1 MRPLELSLKGLHSF
15 REKQTVDF
23 TSLTEEGIFGIFG
36 PTGSGKSSILDAMTL
51 ALYGNV
57 ERAPNNTNGIINQG
71 EDELYV
77 SFTFQLGNG
86 ADHSV
91 LKVERSYKRSGGH
104 HVKTASARLHDLTGT
119 PLILA
124 DKASDVNK
132 EVEKLLGLSID
143 DFTRAVVLPQG
154 KFSDFLTLRG
164 NERRLMLQRIF
175 QLEKYGDQLIKKV
188 KTGLQNAVHGR
199 EKIESEQQG
208 LGMDAAALKQA
219 EKEADYW
226 DERMQSVLAAR
237 EVLEEMWKESSQL
250 REWEQEWKESVRNI
264 EELLAEK
271 DAVDEQR
278 RQLELSE
285 KADILVPYADS
296 VIEASSEKQK
306 WIAEEKETR
315 SRRDQ
320 ARVQYENISQE
331 METFKTEKNQ
341 ADERHR
347 QRENEVDKAEELQ
360 RNTADS
366 KKQEESLQ
374 KQKTDIDKRLHAH
387 KAEEEQMQQD
397 LEKYEQAVRRFQN
410 ELEQL
415 DKTME
420 NPYTLMEAKDAKQ
433 HIVQLEHQ
441 YETHSS
447 EKQEENKQE
456 LSLSSALKEK
466 NRETINA
473 QNRLL
478 ERSGQLLYWYNK
490 CTDERHWLEQTIHHL
505 GKWSD
510 SCRRE
515 ADHIQN
521 QAAAADLALQLVS
534 GEACPVCGSAHHPD
548 PEQHGSTEKDVQPV
562 LEQKNNLDD
571 WIQRLK
577 SMEVQWRNRQH
588 LLQQLSAQ
596 TAGMMLTPVHKAEA
610 AQRREED
617 FFLPVIEQNNNW
629 EQNLQKKMQ
638 EWEREEDTIAFIQR
652 DIEAKKNEL
661 QQLSVEKRELH
672 HQWKAAG
679 TSLQKKL
686 DQADALWNQIQEKKK
701 EWHQTYPRFD
711 YETVEE
717 KQRERMKQDEQ
728 RQALQK
734 RVEEGAAYVQS
745 HQQKLQEK
753 RNALH
758 TATVEQKETDTKLE
772 QVSSYIRQQEQ
783 QIYQWLQG
791 ESVKDARASL
801 EHEEQKWKEQE
812 QHLSKRLE
820 QTASEKQEAENAHS
834 IALHAVQEAEK
845 REENNTRKWKEQTAL
860 YEEMPNDP
868 SSIKEYVLP
877 EDEKTNIEKRIK
889 NHDHSLH
896 YWRKAK
902 EELEPKISGRTV
914 SDENWR
920 KLDHARNSAVELVDY
935 TRERRAAAHETMKTI
950 KQKKER
956 YEALEKK
963 RKEWEAEAEKYRR
976 LDHVFRGKGF
986 IDFLAEEQLE
996 QVTRTASEWLRQLTR
1011 GRYTVELDEQG
1022 AFIIRDETNAGLTR
1036 PVSSLSGGETFLT
1049 SLALALALSSSIQL
1063 KGRYPLEFFFLD
1075 EGFGT
1080 LDQELLDTV
1089 MTALEKLQ
1097 MNNLAVGIISHVP
1110 DIQERLL
1117 HKLIVKEA
1125 QPGGQ
1130 GSRIEKV

>member
-86 ADHSV
+86 ADYSV
-91 LKVERSYKRSGGH
+91 WKVERSYKRSGGH

-119 PLILA
+119 PLVLA

-208 LGMDAAALKQA
+208 LGMDAAALKRA
-219 EKEADYW
+219 EKETAYW
-226 DERMQSVLAAR
+226 DERMQSVLTTR
-237 EVLEEMWKESSQL
+237 EVLEEKWKKSRQL
-250 REWEQEWKESVRNI
+250 REWEQEWKESARNI
-264 EELLAEK
+264 EKLLAEK
-271 DAVDEQR
+271 EAVDQQR

-285 KADILVPYADS
+285 QADMLMPYADG
-296 VIEASSEKQK
+296 VLEAASEKQK
-306 WIAEEKETR
+306 WMSEEKQTR

-320 ARVQYENISQE
+320 ARVQHENVSQE
-331 METFKTEKNQ
+331 METFKTKKKQ
-341 ADERHR
+341 AEERLR

-366 KKQEESLQ
+366 KKQEETLQ
-374 KQKTDIDKRLHAH
+374 KQKMGIDERLQTHRT
-387 KAEEEQMQQD
+387 EEQQMQQD
-397 LEKYEQAVRRFQN
+397 LGKYEQAVRHFQN

-420 NPYTLMEAKDAKQ
+420 NLYTLMEAKDAKQ
-433 HIVQLEHQ
+433 HIVQLEYQ
-441 YETHSS
+441 YETVSS

-456 LSLSSALKEK
+456 LSLSGALKEK
-466 NRETINA
+466 NRETISS

-478 ERSGQLLYWYNK
+478 DRSGQLLYWYNK
-490 CTDERHWLEQTIHHL
+490 CSDERQWLEQTIHRL

-510 SCRRE
+510 SCQSE
-515 ADHIQN
+515 ADYIQK
-521 QAAAADLALQLVS
+521 QAAAAELALQLAS
-534 GEACPVCGSAHHPD
+534 GEACPVCGSVHHPD
-548 PEQHGSTEKDVQPV
+548 PEHQGNTEKDVQPV
-562 LEQKNNLDD
+562 LEQKNNLDN

-577 SMEVQWRNRQH
+577 SMEVQCRSRQH
-588 LLQQLSAQ
+588 VLQQLSEQ
-596 TAGMMLTPVHKAEA
+596 TAGMVLTPVNEA
-610 AQRREED
+610 QTPGNLEAD
-617 FFLPVIEQNNNW
+617 WFLPVIEQNDNW
-629 EQNLQKKMQ
+629 EQDLQKKMQ
-638 EWEREEDTIAFIQR
+638 EWEREEDTIEYIQR
-652 DIEAKKNEL
+652 DIEAKKSLL
-661 QQLSVEKRELH
+661 QQLSVEKKELR
-672 HQWKAAG
+672 HQWITSG
-679 TSLQKKL
+679 MSLQEKL
-686 DQADALWNQIQEKKK
+686 DQANTLWAQIQEKKK
-701 EWHQTYPRFD
+701 EWHQMYSRFD

-717 KQRERMKQDEQ
+717 KQRERMQQDEQ
-728 RQALQK
+728 RQTLQK
-734 RVEEGAAYVQS
+734 RVEEGTTYVQS

-753 RNALH
+753 RNAIH
-758 TATVEQKETDTKLE
+758 TVTIEQKETDTKLE

-783 QIYQWLQG
+783 QIYQYLQD
-791 ESVKDARASL
+791 ESVKDARAAL
-801 EHEEQKWKEQE
+801 EQEKQTWVEQE
-812 QHLSKRLE
+812 QSLSKRLE
-820 QTASEKQEAENAHS
+820 QTASEKQEAEHAHS

-845 REENNTRKWKEQTAL
+845 REENNMRKWKEQTAL
-860 YEEMPNDP
+860 YDEMPNEP

-877 EDEKTNIEKRIK
+877 EDEKTNIQRRIK

-896 YWRKAK
+896 YWRRAK

-920 KLDHARNSAVELVDY
+920 KLDNARNSAVELVDY
-935 TRERRAAAHETMKTI
+935 TRERRAAAHQTLKTI
-950 KQKKER
+950 EQKKER
-956 YEALEKK
+956 YEALEKE
-963 RKEWEAEAEKYRR
+963 RKEWEKEAEKYRK

-1022 AFIIRDETNAGLTR
+1022 GFIIRDETNAGLTR

-1125 QPGGQ
+1125 QAGGE
-1130 GSRIEKV
+1130 GSSIEKV